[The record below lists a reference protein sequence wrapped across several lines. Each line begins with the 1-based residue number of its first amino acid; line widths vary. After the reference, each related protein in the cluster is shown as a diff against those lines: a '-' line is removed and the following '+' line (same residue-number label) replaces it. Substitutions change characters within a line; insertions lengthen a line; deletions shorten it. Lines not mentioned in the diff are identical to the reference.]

1 MMGDSEMDLDVD
13 FYRAQDNHIL
23 LTVKGPA
30 QGQVRFHDLTTLI
43 TFLIDCQVIL
53 ESFEDAVAFNN
64 SMIPD
69 CILKAFAEDTD
80 DNGAL

>member
-1 MMGDSEMDLDVD
+1 MGDLEMDLDVD

-30 QGQVRFHDLTTLI
+30 QGQVRFPDLTTLI